1 MKKII
6 ALAVLVIA
14 TTGLVQA
21 QMYKDK
27 TCKVSFY
34 SHTALEDISAVDTT
48 GTMLLNPKTNDV
60 IAQVMIKGF
69 IFPNGLMQEHFNEN
83 YMESDKYPK
92 STFKGKI
99 NEKVDYTKDGTYNVT
114 ITGNLEVHGVTKPR
128 TLPATITIKGGV
140 ITVDLKFNIALKD
153 HEIKV
158 PEAVGAKIAEN
169 IEVTVHTVMVQPGK
183 K

>member
-1 MKKII
+1 
-6 ALAVLVIA
+6 
-14 TTGLVQA
+14 
-21 QMYKDK
+21 
-27 TCKVSFY
+27 
-34 SHTALEDISAVDTT
+34 
-48 GTMLLNPKTNDV
+48 MLLNTKTNDV

-99 NEKVDYTKDGTYNVT
+99 NEKVDYTKDGTHNVT